1 MYGHPE
7 EGVSKAK
14 LRSMM
19 KGAVHWLYERRIPG
33 ERRVQ
38 YDVLA
43 IRLTEGKM
51 PEYLL
56 FEDVS
61 L

>member
-1 MYGHPE
+1 
-7 EGVSKAK
+7 VN
-14 LRSMM
+14 
-19 KGAVHWLYERRIPG
+19 
-33 ERRVQ
+33 RRVQ

-43 IRLTEGKM
+43 IRLTAGI